1 MQHLRDESISAVSML
16 ACEHGGEGSML
27 SCPSGLM
34 ARWGLFIWKRECMQ
48 ITVMPRGWGWGWGGY
63 LTSYFTKIMWPL
75 WSRVAGKLSLNSTF
89 WRGHFLFSH
98 MTVTYRHTWIFIV
111 SLRGL
116 NETKVKLKKVRF
128 RAFKVFLVLTNMGY
142 YGGSTGTGADT
153 ASQLDGK
160 LNILNT
166 QRSFC
171 TKAAACV
178 TALKDCVIL
187 ISCVSAAHT
196 LFAAL
201 YIESD

>member
-116 NETKVKLKKVRF
+116 NGTNIKLEKVRF

-142 YGGSTGTGADT
+142 YGVKHRNKS
-153 ASQLDGK
+153 
-160 LNILNT
+160 
-166 QRSFC
+166 RHSF
-171 TKAAACV
+171 TIRWK
-178 TALKDCVIL
+178 TEYLKHTEVIL
-187 ISCVSAAHT
+187 HEGRCMCHCFEGLCDS
-196 LFAAL
+196 
-201 YIESD
+201 Y